1 MTPSL
6 IGLLSGALPL
16 QSYNPFKELTMRK
29 VLIPAFA
36 GIILGVI
43 ARRLELNQI
52 IEFIVAFA
60 AFACASLAIAEL
72 VRYAKRLFND

>member
-1 MTPSL
+1 
-6 IGLLSGALPL
+6 
-16 QSYNPFKELTMRK
+16 MRK

-36 GIILGVI
+36 GIILGGL

-72 VRYAKRLFND
+72 VQYAKRVFND